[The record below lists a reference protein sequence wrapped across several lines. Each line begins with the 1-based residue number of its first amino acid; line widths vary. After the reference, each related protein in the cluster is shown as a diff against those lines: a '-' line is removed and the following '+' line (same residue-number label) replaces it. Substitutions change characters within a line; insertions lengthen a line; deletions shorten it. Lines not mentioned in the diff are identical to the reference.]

1 MSSFIEGYHI
11 LRNVW
16 LPVLDIWREMDTS
29 KPLDEYP
36 VTVKKT
42 INWWLKISHLA
53 EMINLRKLFS
63 TSSELTHIV
72 AFHTQETGN

>member
-1 MSSFIEGYHI
+1 
-11 LRNVW
+11 
-16 LPVLDIWREMDTS
+16 MDTS

-72 AFHTQETGN
+72 TFHTQETGN